1 MLLNNLSIYHN
12 ILKNSRNDV
21 VQRDDKRYEVE
32 RLYSTSPIIFD
43 YSETY
48 LPDGAYMV
56 EETASSTSKG
66 KSDDACKACTVQENN
81 NSIKLTAADFVFK

>member
-12 ILKNSRNDV
+12 LLKNSKNDAI
-21 VQRDDKRYEVE
+21 QREDKRYEVE

-56 EETASSTSKG
+56 EDSVSNVVNFPAHF
-66 KSDDACKACTVQENN
+66 QEMFFMIGN
-81 NSIKLTAADFVFK
+81 IFLQ

>member
-12 ILKNSRNDV
+12 ILKNSRNDP
-21 VQRDDKRYEVE
+21 VQREDKRYEVE

-56 EETASSTSKG
+56 EDAVRDSCLKTASLHRY
-66 KSDDACKACTVQENN
+66 CNN
-81 NSIKLTAADFVFK
+81 QL

>member
-12 ILKNSRNDV
+12 ILKRSKEEL
-21 VQRDDKRYEVE
+21 VQRDDKRYEVD

-48 LPDGAYMV
+48 LPEGTYMM
-56 EETASSTSKG
+56 EEAVSFSELLHCSYH
-66 KSDDACKACTVQENN
+66 
-81 NSIKLTAADFVFK
+81 

>member
-1 MLLNNLSIYHN
+1 MLLNNLSIYQN
-12 ILKNSRNDV
+12 ILKRSKEDV

-48 LPDGAYMV
+48 LPEGTYMMEDEV
-56 EETASSTSKG
+56 CRSKV
-66 KSDDACKACTVQENN
+66 SILMQNVI
-81 NSIKLTAADFVFK
+81 NSVVFYSGWSEPKDRRRW

>member
-12 ILKNSRNDV
+12 ILKNSRNDPV
-21 VQRDDKRYEVE
+21 LREDKRYEVE

-56 EETASSTSKG
+56 EDVVRVNGFQILFSSIIIL
-66 KSDDACKACTVQENN
+66 
-81 NSIKLTAADFVFK
+81 SIICLQ

>member
-12 ILKNSRNDV
+12 ILKNSKNDA
-21 VQRDDKRYEVE
+21 VQREDKRYEVE

-56 EETASSTSKG
+56 EDTVSTMVCIPSVETDRRPLFPFYLG
-66 KSDDACKACTVQENN
+66 EL
-81 NSIKLTAADFVFK
+81 SIKE